1 MARQIPILWG
11 FNNGEVMAE
20 LTRLEH
26 KYGTINDVTG
36 KYKAYSGAGEYG
48 EELALMAS
56 GIRRILELITPKNK
70 MGFNG
75 NYEIDFNTRKIV
87 RGEQNIAKK

>member
-56 GIRRILELITPKNK
+56 GIRRILELITPENK
-70 MGFNG
+70 IDFNG
-75 NYEIDFNTRKIV
+75 NHKIDSNIRKIM
-87 RGEQNIAKK
+87 GEELLE